1 MSGKRDFYEV
11 LGVGRDASEK
21 EIKKA
26 YRKKARKYHP
36 DGNQGDKDAE
46 KKFKE
51 VNEAYSIL
59 SDPEKKKL
67 YDQFGMAAFEEGGGA
82 SGQGAWGG
90 NPFGGQGGAY
100 SGADPFGEGGPF
112 SGAYSQGNNGSYQTF
127 HFDANDP
134 RVKEMFGDL
143 FGNMF
148 HGAGG
153 DGGVHFSSDAGPG
166 AEYFYSGSGANGGF
180 GSQGAEHFY
189 SGGGAGNGFSGN
201 YSGSGAGN
209 GFSGQSTGHKVEK
222 LDLQKD
228 LFIPFTM
235 AVFGGEAKVA
245 TPDGSVMLKIPAGCQ
260 CGRKFRLAGKGKKS
274 RSGGARG
281 DLYVVIQITVPKD
294 LSAGE
299 VRKLREYEHIR
310 KEKSGGKGK
319 NPAA

>member
-1 MSGKRDFYEV
+1 MKGKRDFYEV
-11 LGVGRDASEK
+11 LGVEKSASDK
-21 EIKKA
+21 DIKKA

-36 DGNQGDKDAE
+36 DGNQGDKNAE

-51 VNEAYSIL
+51 VNEAYSVL
-59 SDPEKKKL
+59 SDPEKRKL
-67 YDQFGMAAFEEGGGA
+67 YDQFGMAAFEEGASTSHAEGA
-82 SGQGAWGG
+82 G
-90 NPFGGQGGAY
+90 PFGGGFYG
-100 SGADPFGEGGPF
+100 GADPFGQGGPF
-112 SGAYSQGNNGSYQTF
+112 SGAYTQGGDGTYQTF

-143 FGNMF
+143 FGGMF
-148 HGAGG
+148 HGTG
-153 DGGVHFSSDAGPG
+153 DGVHFSSDD
-166 AEYFYSGSGANGGF
+166 GSGT
-180 GSQGAEHFY
+180 QY
-189 SGGGAGNGFSGN
+189 YYAGNGA
-201 YSGSGAGN
+201 GAD
-209 GFSGQSTGHKVEK
+209 GFGYREPEK

-235 AVFGGEAKVA
+235 AVFGGEVKVA

-274 RSGGARG
+274 KSGGARG

-310 KEKSGGKGK
+310 KEKGGAKGK
-319 NPAA
+319 TPAA

>member
-11 LGVGRDASEK
+11 LGVDRSASDK

-36 DGNQGDKDAE
+36 DGNQGDKNAE

-51 VNEAYSIL
+51 INEAYSVL

-67 YDQFGMAAFEEGGGA
+67 YDQFGMAAFEEGASSAGAGGPFGGNASYGGA
-82 SGQGAWGG
+82 
-90 NPFGGQGGAY
+90 NPFGE
-100 SGADPFGEGGPF
+100 DGPF
-112 SGAYSQGNNGSYQTF
+112 AGAYSQGGNGNYQTF

-148 HGAGG
+148 HGSEQFYT
-153 DGGVHFSSDAGPG
+153 DGGN
-166 AEYFYSGSGANGGF
+166 EYARSGFSGSGFSGSGF
-180 GSQGAEHFY
+180 
-189 SGGGAGNGFSGN
+189 SGGGYTGGGYTGSGYAGGGFSGSGYTGN
-201 YSGSGAGN
+201 GNAGSGI
-209 GFSGQSTGHKVEK
+209 EK

-245 TPDGSVMLKIPAGCQ
+245 TPDGSVMLKIPPGCQ

-274 RSGGARG
+274 RSGNARG

>member
-1 MSGKRDFYEV
+1 MSKKRDFYEV
-11 LGVGRDASEK
+11 LGVDRNASEK
-21 EIKKA
+21 DIKKA

-36 DGNQGDKDAE
+36 DRNQGDKEAE
-46 KKFKE
+46 KQFKE
-51 VNEAYSIL
+51 INEAYNVL

-67 YDQFGMAAFEEGGGA
+67 FDQFGMAAFEEGGA
-82 SGQGAWGG
+82 SSGQGAWNG
-90 NPFGGQGGAY
+90 NPFGGQGAY
-100 SGADPFGEGGPF
+100 GGADPFGNGGPF
-112 SGAYSQGNNGSYQTF
+112 TGAYSSDGGNYQTF

-134 RVKEMFGDL
+134 RVKDMFGDL
-143 FGNMF
+143 FGSMF
-148 HGAGG
+148 HGA
-153 DGGVHFSSDAGPG
+153 DSFQ
-166 AEYFYSGSGANGGF
+166 SGSGTGGGF
-180 GSQGAEHFY
+180 Q
-189 SGGGAGNGFSGN
+189 SGFQNGFQNDYQSGFR
-201 YSGSGAGN
+201 G
-209 GFSGQSTGHKVEK
+209 GFSGQDTQQRVEK

-228 LFIPFTM
+228 LFIPFTT
-235 AVFGGEAKVA
+235 AVFGGEVKVA

-274 RSGGARG
+274 RNGSARG

>member
-11 LGVGRDASEK
+11 LGVDRSASEK
-21 EIKKA
+21 DIKKA

-51 VNEAYSIL
+51 VNEAYSVL

-67 YDQFGMAAFEEGGGA
+67 YDQFGMAAFEEGASSAGGG
-82 SGQGAWGG
+82 SWNG
-90 NPFGGQGGAY
+90 NPFGGNASY

-112 SGAYSQGNNGSYQTF
+112 AGAYTQGGNGSYQTF

-148 HGAGG
+148 HGSGN
-153 DGGVHFSSDAGPG
+153 FSSGEG
-166 AEYFYSGSGANGGF
+166 GGFSGSGF
-180 GSQGAEHFY
+180 
-189 SGGGAGNGFSGN
+189 AGNGYTDGGF
-201 YSGSGAGN
+201 SGSGSAGN
-209 GFSGQSTGHKVEK
+209 GYTGNGSARPNVEK
-222 LDLQKD
+222 LDLQKE

-245 TPDGSVMLKIPAGCQ
+245 TPDGSVMLKIPPGCQ

-274 RSGGARG
+274 RKGGARG

>member
-1 MSGKRDFYEV
+1 MSKKRDFYEV
-11 LGVGRDASEK
+11 LGVNRSASDK

-36 DGNQGDKDAE
+36 DGNQGDKESE

-51 VNEAYSIL
+51 VNEAYSVL

-67 YDQFGMAAFEEGGGA
+67 YDQFGMAAFEEGA
-82 SGQGAWGG
+82 SSAGQGSWNGNPFGQNASYGGG
-90 NPFGGQGGAY
+90 NPFG
-100 SGADPFGEGGPF
+100 SGGPF
-112 SGAYSQGNNGSYQTF
+112 AGAYTDGSGGGYQTF
-127 HFDANDP
+127 HFDADDP
-134 RVKEMFGDL
+134 RVKDMFGDL

-148 HGAGG
+148 HGSEQFYS
-153 DGGVHFSSDAGPG
+153 DGGSGYARQSSAGP
-166 AEYFYSGSGANGGF
+166 S
-180 GSQGAEHFY
+180 
-189 SGGGAGNGFSGN
+189 
-201 YSGSGAGN
+201 
-209 GFSGQSTGHKVEK
+209 VEK

-274 RSGGARG
+274 RNGTARG

-310 KEKSGGKGK
+310 KEKAGEKGK